1 MIEKYIEIY
10 RRNNRI
16 KRYKLEHVTLNLKDL
31 FFTTQDLD
39 ITGSVLF
46 VDKFTISLSLPINQY
61 DLLQQDLFEIQ
72 SGLSWDKLIKYGNN
86 YDPINGCNSVLTNVV
101 NFVKRNPAINTSYS
115 ADLVT
120 IEFNKISEHIG
131 LFRYVPSGII
141 LFNQTA
147 GGEVFSFIM
156 NAYKLTVL

>member
-61 DLLQQDLFEIQ
+61 DLLQ
-72 SGLSWDKLIKYGNN
+72 
-86 YDPINGCNSVLTNVV
+86 
-101 NFVKRNPAINTSYS
+101 
-115 ADLVT
+115 
-120 IEFNKISEHIG
+120 
-131 LFRYVPSGII
+131 
-141 LFNQTA
+141 
-147 GGEVFSFIM
+147 
-156 NAYKLTVL
+156 